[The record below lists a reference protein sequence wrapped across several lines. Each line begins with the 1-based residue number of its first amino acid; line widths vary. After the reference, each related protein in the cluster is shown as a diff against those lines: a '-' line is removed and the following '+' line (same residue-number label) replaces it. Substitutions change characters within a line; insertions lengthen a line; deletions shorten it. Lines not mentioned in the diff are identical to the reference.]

1 MHKNIDII
9 KKASKKEINFLR
21 TSAPRGM
28 WKMVE
33 IRTKRSRMQV
43 NYQIMQMP
51 FNQDRE
57 IIQATREILF
67 AITGLKYEQAI

>member
-9 KKASKKEINFLR
+9 KKASKKEIQFLR
-21 TSAPRGM
+21 RSAPRGM
-28 WKMVE
+28 LRMVE
-33 IRTKRSRMQV
+33 IRTNRTRTQV
-43 NYQIMQMP
+43 SYQIMQMP

-67 AITGLKYEQAI
+67 AITGLKYEQLP

>member
-9 KKASKKEINFLR
+9 KKASKKEIQFLR
-21 TSAPRGM
+21 GSAPRGM

-33 IRTKRSRMQV
+33 IRTNRSRMQV

-51 FNQDRE
+51 INQDRE

-67 AITGLKYEQAI
+67 AITGLKYEQLP